1 MVKNVYFDESG
12 FTGNNLLSKDQPYFS
27 YAAVVT
33 DDIESKEF
41 VEYIMQKYSI
51 NADELKGSTLVN
63 SRRLQ
68 PAVDELLNHFK
79 GRMRVIVNQKKYALS
94 GKFFEYIFEPVLAL
108 KSSMFYSLNFHLF
121 ISNIM
126 YFSLTAKDEFSELL
140 HSRFED
146 FSRGKIHVDEF
157 IEPIGE
163 SKHSDIMAEIHDFAK
178 YNISIIEE
186 EYAGLEGT
194 GIDKWLLD
202 LTSTSLH
209 NLLCDISSKFG
220 SVRAICDSSKP
231 LITHQDTFNKMIGK
245 EKIVYETFNKKKI
258 PITFNLA
265 EPIVL
270 SDSKVTHGIQIA
282 DVIAAA
288 SVYVLN
294 NKKNKEKY
302 YRKWL
307 KLFEDEIY
315 YWQCCVVPTPE
326 NLDPQNSNSQLN
338 RYILQEITE
347 RSRNSISVL
356 NGIEKDITRIS
367 RALTMLR

>member
-1 MVKNVYFDESG
+1 
-12 FTGNNLLSKDQPYFS
+12 
-27 YAAVVT
+27 
-33 DDIESKEF
+33 
-41 VEYIMQKYSI
+41 
-51 NADELKGSTLVN
+51 
-63 SRRLQ
+63 
-68 PAVDELLNHFK
+68 
-79 GRMRVIVNQKKYALS
+79 
-94 GKFFEYIFEPVLAL
+94 
-108 KSSMFYSLNFHLF
+108 
-121 ISNIM
+121 
-126 YFSLTAKDEFSELL
+126 
-140 HSRFED
+140 
-146 FSRGKIHVDEF
+146 
-157 IEPIGE
+157 
-163 SKHSDIMAEIHDFAK
+163 
-178 YNISIIEE
+178 
-186 EYAGLEGT
+186 
-194 GIDKWLLD
+194 
-202 LTSTSLH
+202 
-209 NLLCDISSKFG
+209 
-220 SVRAICDSSKP
+220 
-231 LITHQDTFNKMIGK
+231 IGK

-356 NGIEKDITRIS
+356 NGI
-367 RALTMLR
+367 